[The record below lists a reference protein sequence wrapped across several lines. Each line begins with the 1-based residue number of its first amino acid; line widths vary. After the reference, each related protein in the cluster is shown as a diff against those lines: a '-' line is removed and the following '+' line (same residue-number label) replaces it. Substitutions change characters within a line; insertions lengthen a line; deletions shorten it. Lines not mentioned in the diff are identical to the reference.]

1 MNKKKRW
8 ITTAAILAVFCAAL
22 GYYNFRHDSPDAEA
36 GPEALPAPRQKNVLN
51 VNGMVIRPQ
60 TLTDGITTIGNLL
73 PDEEVDLSFETSGK
87 IVEINFREG
96 TAVRK
101 GESLTACIDLAELW
115 QQTTAQNE
123 LAAVKAQL
131 AAAMAQL
138 NSAEEVKL

>member
-1 MNKKKRW
+1 MDINPGGY
-8 ITTAAILAVFCAAL
+8 ITQRFERST
-22 GYYNFRHDSPDAEA
+22 GYT
-36 GPEALPAPRQKNVLN
+36 V
-51 VNGMVIRPQ
+51 
-60 TLTDGITTIGNLL
+60 
-73 PDEEVDLSFETSGK
+73 
-87 IVEINFREG
+87 

-138 NSAEEVKL
+138 NSAKEVKL

>member
-1 MNKKKRW
+1 MKTEKN
-8 ITTAAILAVFCAAL
+8 INLTAYTVEYI
-22 GYYNFRHDSPDAEA
+22 D
-36 GPEALPAPRQKNVLN
+36 PREPKPRTVRTETVVL
-51 VNGMVIRPQ
+51 
-60 TLTDGITTIGNLL
+60 DG
-73 PDEEVDLSFETSGK
+73 GK
-87 IVEINFREG
+87 ISALHRLDINPGGYITQRFERSTTV

>member
-87 IVEINFREG
+87 IGEINFREG
-96 TAVRK
+96 ATRRSASWPNTAF
-101 GESLTACIDLAELW
+101 TARAPCSKR
-115 QQTTAQNE
+115 TP
-123 LAAVKAQL
+123 
-131 AAAMAQL
+131 
-138 NSAEEVKL
+138 